1 MCKFLHVPGWPGCLP
16 TGKWFMVASC
26 HSMFER
32 RAAHLARV
40 AARVR
45 PLWQGPPDPQASCRS
60 HAVHPVERERGCHM
74 GHRADDLRS
83 RVCILPRLQ
92 STCGPWLGVS
102 DVVFSCQ
109 ISSCVRICFCSRSF
123 GGALLPRLLL
133 SLRAPRYL
141 QHSIDGDEI
150 EAFLLLIRILI
161 LRLTHSWVISQL
173 VCRNSSQELCK
184 LSICPAVSW
193 LVAQAKAAGA
203 SPQGLG
209 GRQTNSCCLS
219 APCSVSMR

>member
-1 MCKFLHVPGWPGCLP
+1 MAWLPPNREVVHGCKLPFHV
-16 TGKWFMVASC
+16 
-26 HSMFER
+26 ER

-45 PLWQGPPDPQASCRS
+45 PLWQGPPDPQASCPPGGTGTG
-60 HAVHPVERERGCHM
+60 VVHM

-92 STCGPWLGVS
+92 STCWPWLGVS

-184 LSICPAVSW
+184 LSICSAVSW

-203 SPQGLG
+203 SPQGPG